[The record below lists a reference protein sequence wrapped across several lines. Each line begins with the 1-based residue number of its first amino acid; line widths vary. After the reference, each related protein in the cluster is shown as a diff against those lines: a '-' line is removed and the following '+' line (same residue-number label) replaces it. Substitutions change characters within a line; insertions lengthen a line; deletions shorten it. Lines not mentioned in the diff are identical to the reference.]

1 MLGCIYTRIY
11 TLFAAFF
18 FVVGAWAQQHD
29 TPEEVIYDLA
39 LVGCSAHEKGMLE
52 NELIEMGPKAEM
64 ALHNAIAN
72 GPSEALLAEAKLKSA
87 ERYQT
92 YYSEE
97 KLVKYSQE
105 QKDRLHINSEEEYL
119 IYSANRFRDRFE
131 LKMKEALGGLEYAK
145 ENRQGFW
152 SEEVLVSEVDDAFMM
167 TAFPNPFQTGTTL
180 QFKLSEN
187 AKVNAA
193 VYNISGQLV
202 HELFQG
208 NAEAGQ
214 LYSWNFEGNNLA
226 EGVYYFRVGTPT
238 GIHTKKLVLTK

>member
-1 MLGCIYTRIY
+1 MTRIY

-18 FVVGAWAQQHD
+18 FVVGAWAQQHE

-39 LVGCSAHEKGMLE
+39 LVGCSAQDKGMLE

-64 ALHNAIAN
+64 ALHDALAK
-72 GPSEALLAEAKLKSA
+72 GPSEVLLATNRQRARD
-87 ERYQT
+87 RYRT
-92 YYSEE
+92 FYPAE
-97 KLVKYSQE
+97 KLENYSVE
-105 QKDRLHINSEEEYL
+105 QKDRLHINTEEEYL
-119 IYSANRFRDRFE
+119 THSENRFRDRFA
-131 LKMKEALGGLEYAK
+131 LRMQEALGGLEYAK

-152 SEEVLVSEVDDAFMM
+152 SEEVLVSEADAAFMM

-187 AKVNAA
+187 ATVNAA
-193 VYNISGQLV
+193 VYDISGQLV
-202 HELFQG
+202 HELFRG
-208 NAEAGQ
+208 TAEAGQ
-214 LYSWNFEGNNLA
+214 LYSWNFEGSNLA